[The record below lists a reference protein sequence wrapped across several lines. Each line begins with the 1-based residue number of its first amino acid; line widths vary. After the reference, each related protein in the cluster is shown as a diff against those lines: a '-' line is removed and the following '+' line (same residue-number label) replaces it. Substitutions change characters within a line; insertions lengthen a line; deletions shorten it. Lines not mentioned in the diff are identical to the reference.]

1 MWMWKFP
8 NYLHTLA
15 NGVLGSATQTIQKY
29 TNTILYKNTT
39 VRVISIADE
48 VRFRLVQ
55 GVHQGGEL
63 DEVDRGDCLASAS
76 LLLLTLGLLF
86 LGI

>member
-1 MWMWKFP
+1 MWKFP

-39 VRVISIADE
+39 VRVISTD
-48 VRFRLVQ
+48 FTK
-55 GVHQGGEL
+55 
-63 DEVDRGDCLASAS
+63 S
-76 LLLLTLGLLF
+76 LTFVEWL
-86 LGI
+86 